1 MNRLAALLVRR
12 RARLAEALVRRR
24 VTLGFCAALAALLMA
39 RPTWATWT
47 AGLLIAAVG
56 EFLRIWAAGHLD
68 KGREVTRSGPYR
80 WTRHPLYVGSSIIAL
95 GVVIASR
102 SLVVALIGAAYVG
115 ITIPMAIRAEEAFL
129 RRTFG
134 ATYDLYQRR
143 KAPPMPRRFSLANA
157 RRNREHRAVAGLIAG
172 FGILAA
178 RLLLSI

>member
-1 MNRLAALLVRR
+1 MSGRIAAF
-12 RARLAEALVRRR
+12 LVRRR
-24 VTLGFCAALAALLMA
+24 VTLGFVVAAVALLLA
-39 RPTWATWT
+39 QPTWATWT
-47 AGLLIAAVG
+47 IGLVIACLG
-56 EFLRIWAAGHLD
+56 ELLRTWASGHLN

-102 SLVVALIGAAYVG
+102 SVLVALIGAAYVG

-134 ATYDLYQRR
+134 QTYDLYRR
-143 KAPPMPRRFSLANA
+143 DEAPPMLRRFSIANA
-157 RRNREHRAVAGLIAG
+157 RRNREYRAAAGLIGG
-172 FGILAA
+172 FAILAA